1 MAEYLNPTGLH
12 DRAPDGWQGRAEVV
26 AGEGGPCPLL
36 VCLAGVV
43 QVDYPPVVGE
53 QFVN

>member
-1 MAEYLNPTGLH
+1 MTAHQMA
-12 DRAPDGWQGRAEVV
+12 GRAERRSLQVKAAV
-26 AGEGGPCPLL
+26 PLL

-43 QVDYPPVVGE
+43 QVDHPPVVGE

>member
-12 DRAPDGWQGRAEVV
+12 DRAPD
-26 AGEGGPCPLL
+26 EGGPCPLL

-43 QVDYPPVVGE
+43 QVDHPPVVGE

>member
-26 AGEGGPCPLL
+26 AGEGGRARYWSALRVSSRWIIRP
-36 VCLAGVV
+36 
-43 QVDYPPVVGE
+43 
-53 QFVN
+53 